1 MGLSH
6 TPIFGLQPHHDG
18 DTQVV
23 DRFIKAYG
31 EAIREHHNSQYE
43 RLVATSVGRADEL
56 RRRYDGTTSTAL
68 SYINAEDIED
78 PKKRSYVKRYRAGII
93 FIESYRELP
102 SRLASVAH

>member
-1 MGLSH
+1 M
-6 TPIFGLQPHHDG
+6 
-18 DTQVV
+18 V

-78 PKKRSYVKRYRAGII
+78 PKKRLMSNATEQALSSSSLTVN
-93 FIESYRELP
+93 FP
-102 SRLASVAH
+102 SRLVRIAH